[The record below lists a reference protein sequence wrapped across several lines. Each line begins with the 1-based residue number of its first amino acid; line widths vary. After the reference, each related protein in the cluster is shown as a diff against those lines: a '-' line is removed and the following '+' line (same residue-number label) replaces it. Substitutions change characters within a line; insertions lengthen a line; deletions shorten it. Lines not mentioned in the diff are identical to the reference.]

1 VCFYVPQPRAK
12 RNVKSPTPSEED
24 VRPVACRSHCQRA
37 QFVMLEDELALDLKL
52 DGWANTASL
61 IK

>member
-1 VCFYVPQPRAK
+1 VG
-12 RNVKSPTPSEED
+12 
-24 VRPVACRSHCQRA
+24 PVARRSHCQRA